1 MTTLKRRIQI
11 TLTTT
16 VLAAVCGAFAGY
28 LLSRAITERIAE
40 ARLQQYATQ
49 IMADGEASSAE
60 LRTVLAAASVSPHRV
75 CSEAEIGYFRALIFE
90 SEYLKDAGRMRDGK
104 ILCSAGLGRSTQP
117 QEQADPDFTQQD
129 GTTIYKNYAP
139 YRKSDLTTITLELN
153 NFFVVYTPLTRFH
166 LEPAPMH
173 YSITVMDAPSQKSGA
188 LLGESPR
195 AKVPIFHTEGEARLG
210 DSLFATRCSIRFFDC
225 VTAYTSI
232 SEIVQ
237 ANRDKFNG
245 CIALCGLFGGCLGL
259 LCSFLYRRNRS
270 AEQQLRRAIS
280 NDTLRLNYQPIVSLA
295 SGRIAGAEALARWTN
310 ELGTAVGPDV
320 FVRIAEERGFV
331 GEITKLVV
339 RHALRDFGETL
350 RSHPG
355 FHISINVAAEDL
367 SDPEFLPMLERE
379 LYRTGVPAE
388 SLAIEIT
395 ESSTA
400 LFEVAMET
408 ICQLHRRGHSVH
420 IDDFGTGYSS
430 LAYLHDL
437 SVDAIKIDRSFT
449 RAIGTEAV
457 TVSILPQILAM
468 AETLNLQVIV
478 EGIETSLQA
487 DYFSA
492 LSQPIFGQ
500 GWLFGRPVPVEELLH
515 RLRTEDVKAALVAKA
530 AA

>member
-1 MTTLKRRIQI
+1 
-11 TLTTT
+11 
-16 VLAAVCGAFAGY
+16 VACGAFAGY
-28 LLSRAITERIAE
+28 LLSRAITERIAVS
-40 ARLQQYATQ
+40 RLQQYATR

-60 LRTVLAAASVSPHRV
+60 LRTVLAAVSVSPHRV

-104 ILCSAGLGRSTQP
+104 ILCSAGLGRAMQP
-117 QEQADPDFTQQD
+117 QEQTEPDFTQQD
-129 GTTIYKNYAP
+129 GTAIYKNYAP

-173 YSITVMDAPSQKSGA
+173 YSITVMDAPSQKSGP
-188 LLGESPR
+188 LLSEPLQ
-195 AKVPIFHTEGEARLG
+195 AKAPIFNTEGNARLG

-225 VTAYTSI
+225 VTAYTTI
-232 SEIVQ
+232 PEMVQ

-245 CIALCGLFGGCLGL
+245 CIALCGLFGGCFGL

-280 NDTLRLNYQPIVSLA
+280 KDKLQLAYQPIVSLA
-295 SGRIAGAEALARWTN
+295 SGRIAGAEALARWTD
-310 ELGTAVGPDV
+310 EQGIAVGPEV

-331 GEITKLVV
+331 GEITRLVV
-339 RHALRDFGETL
+339 RRALRDFAETL

-355 FHISINVAAEDL
+355 FHISVNVAAADL

-400 LFEVAMET
+400 RFEAAVET

-430 LAYLHDL
+430 LSYLHDL

-449 RAIGTEAV
+449 HAIGTEAV
-457 TVSILPQILAM
+457 TVTILPQILAM
-468 AETLNLQVIV
+468 AEALHLQVIV
-478 EGIETSLQA
+478 EGIETSQQA
-487 DYFSA
+487 GYFSGGA
-492 LSQPIFGQ
+492 KSILGQ
-500 GWLFGRPVPVEELLH
+500 GWLYGHPVPVEELLH
-515 RLRTEDVKAALVAKA
+515 RLRTEDEKAALA
-530 AA
+530 AAAAA